1 VFRTQ
6 LSASILA
13 LHSVQIHHH
22 DIEERNI
29 LVDRTG
35 RVTLIDLNTAK
46 EISGRCMWP
55 WCPDAEVLMELG
67 MDVKEYEG

>member
-6 LSASILA
+6 LSASVLA

-22 DIEERNI
+22 DIAERNV

-35 RVTLIDLNTAK
+35 RVTLIDLNTAE
-46 EISGRCMWP
+46 EISGRCRG
-55 WCPDAEVLMELG
+55 CPDAEALEELG
-67 MDVKEYEG
+67 MDVEEYDG